1 MSNES
6 SDLIIKLQGLIENRG
21 GLFEKKGLND
31 ELRLID
37 SRLQDQKNW
46 KNHDL
51 LNKDMKR
58 KNFLINFLSSIDD
71 NEENF
76 KDTRELLTISDN
88 SNDKDLLNDLK
99 SEFIKIEK
107 NLTKLYLETLLTGKA
122 DSNNSLVEIHS
133 GAGGVESQD
142 WVAILFRMYKR
153 WCDSKGFNTE
163 LVDQNIGEE
172 AGYKS
177 LTFKVKGENSY
188 GWLKYENGVHRL
200 VRISPFDSQSRRHTS
215 FASVYCYPEIDSSVE
230 IIISDKDIKIDT
242 FRASGAGGQHVN
254 KTDSAIRITHLPTK
268 ISVQCQSSR
277 SQHRNKSLAIEMLKS
292 KLYEKQI
299 IKEEEENKKNR
310 DERGEIGWGNQI
322 RSYILQPYT
331 MVKDHRTNK
340 QTSDTSGVLDGKID
354 FFLENQLIKFN

>member
-1 MSNES
+1 M
-6 SDLIIKLQGLIENRG
+6 
-21 GLFEKKGLND
+21 FEKKDLKN
-31 ELRLID
+31 ELRSID
-37 SRLQDQKNW
+37 FRLQDQENW

-51 LNKDMKR
+51 LNQDMKR
-58 KNFLINFLSSIDD
+58 KNFLLNFLNSIDK

-76 KDTRELLTISDN
+76 NDTKELLTISYN
-88 SNDKDLLNDLK
+88 SNDKNLLNDLK
-99 SEFIKIEK
+99 SELITIEK

-142 WVAILFRMYKR
+142 WVAILFRMYSR
-153 WCDSKGFNTE
+153 WCDSRGFNTE
-163 LVDQNIGEE
+163 LVDQNVGDE

-177 LTFKVKGENSY
+177 LTFKVRGENSY

-215 FASVYCYPEIDSSVE
+215 FASVYCYPEIDNSVE
-230 IIISDKDIKIDT
+230 IILSDKDIKVDT

-322 RSYILQPYT
+322 RSYVLQPYT

>member
-1 MSNES
+1 M
-6 SDLIIKLQGLIENRG
+6 
-21 GLFEKKGLND
+21 FEKKGLHN
-31 ELRLID
+31 ELRSID

-51 LNKDMKR
+51 LNQDMKR
-58 KNFLINFLSSIDD
+58 KNFLINFLDSIDN
-71 NEENF
+71 NEHNF
-76 KDTRELLTISDN
+76 KDIRELLTISHN
-88 SNDKDLLNDLK
+88 SNDKNLLNDLK
-99 SEFIKIEK
+99 NELITIEK
-107 NLTKLYLETLLTGKA
+107 NLTKLHLETLLTGKA

-142 WVAILFRMYKR
+142 WVAILFRMYSR
-153 WCDSKGFNTE
+153 WCDSRGFNTE
-163 LVDQNIGEE
+163 LVDQNVGDE

-177 LTFKVKGENSY
+177 LTFKVRGENSY

-215 FASVYCYPEIDSSVE
+215 FASVYCYPEIDNSIE
-230 IIISDKDIKIDT
+230 IIISDKDIKVDT

-310 DERGEIGWGNQI
+310 DQKGEIGWGNQI

-340 QTSDTSGVLDGKID
+340 QISDTSGVLDGKID
-354 FFLENQLIKFN
+354 FFLENQLIKFS

>member
-1 MSNES
+1 
-6 SDLIIKLQGLIENRG
+6 
-21 GLFEKKGLND
+21 
-31 ELRLID
+31 
-37 SRLQDQKNW
+37 
-46 KNHDL
+46 
-51 LNKDMKR
+51 MKR
-58 KNFLINFLSSIDD
+58 KNFLINFLNSIEN

-76 KDTRELLTISDN
+76 KDTRELLSISDN
-88 SNDKDLLNDLK
+88 SNDKDLQNDLK
-99 SEFIKIEK
+99 GELTTIEK

-142 WVAILFRMYKR
+142 WVAILFRMYNR

>member
-1 MSNES
+1 M
-6 SDLIIKLQGLIENRG
+6 
-21 GLFEKKGLND
+21 FEKRGLND

-58 KNFLINFLSSIDD
+58 KNFLIKFLTSIDT

-142 WVAILFRMYKR
+142 WVAILFRMYNR
-153 WCDSKGFNTE
+153 WCDSKGFNIE

>member
-1 MSNES
+1 
-6 SDLIIKLQGLIENRG
+6 
-21 GLFEKKGLND
+21 
-31 ELRLID
+31 
-37 SRLQDQKNW
+37 
-46 KNHDL
+46 
-51 LNKDMKR
+51 MKR
-58 KNFLINFLSSIDD
+58 KNFLTNFLSSIDN
-71 NEENF
+71 NEESF
-76 KDTRELLTISDN
+76 KDTKELLTISDN

-99 SEFIKIEK
+99 SEFIIIEK
-107 NLTKLYLETLLTGKA
+107 KLTKLYLETLLTGKA

-340 QTSDTSGVLDGKID
+340 QTSDTNGVLDGKID

>member
-1 MSNES
+1 M
-6 SDLIIKLQGLIENRG
+6 
-21 GLFEKKGLND
+21 FEKKGLND
-31 ELRLID
+31 ELRSID
-37 SRLQDQKNW
+37 SRLQDQENW

-51 LNKDMKR
+51 LNQDMKR
-58 KNFLINFLSSIDD
+58 KNFLINFLSSIAS

-76 KDTRELLTISDN
+76 KDTRELLNISDN
-88 SNDKDLLNDLK
+88 SNDKNLLNDLK
-99 SEFIKIEK
+99 SELITIEK

-142 WVAILFRMYKR
+142 WVAILFRMYSR
-153 WCDSKGFNTE
+153 WCDSRGFNTE
-163 LVDQNIGEE
+163 IVDQNVGEE

-177 LTFKVKGENSY
+177 LTFKVTGENSY

-215 FASVYCYPEIDSSVE
+215 FASVYCYPEVDSSVE
-230 IIISDKDIKIDT
+230 IIISDKDIKVDT

-310 DERGEIGWGNQI
+310 DQRGEIGWGNQI

-340 QTSDTSGVLDGKID
+340 QISDTSGVLDGKIE
-354 FFLENQLIKFN
+354 FFLENQLS

>member
-1 MSNES
+1 M
-6 SDLIIKLQGLIENRG
+6 
-21 GLFEKKGLND
+21 FEKKDLKN

-37 SRLQDQKNW
+37 SRLQDQENW

-51 LNKDMKR
+51 LNQDMKR
-58 KNFLINFLSSIDD
+58 KNFLINFLDSIDN
-71 NEENF
+71 NEHNF
-76 KDTRELLTISDN
+76 KDIRELLTISHN
-88 SNDKDLLNDLK
+88 SNDKNLLNDLK
-99 SEFIKIEK
+99 NELITIEK
-107 NLTKLYLETLLTGKA
+107 NLTKLHLETLLTGKA

-142 WVAILFRMYKR
+142 WVAILFRMYSR
-153 WCDSKGFNTE
+153 WCDSRGFNTE
-163 LVDQNIGEE
+163 LVDQNVGDE

-177 LTFKVKGENSY
+177 LTFKVRGENSY

-215 FASVYCYPEIDSSVE
+215 FASVYCYPEIDNSIE
-230 IIISDKDIKIDT
+230 IIISDKDIKVDT

-310 DERGEIGWGNQI
+310 DQKGEIGWGNQI

-340 QTSDTSGVLDGKID
+340 QISDTSGVLDGKID
-354 FFLENQLIKFN
+354 FFLENQLIKFS

>member
-6 SDLIIKLQGLIENRG
+6 ADLIVKLQGLIENLRG
-21 GLFEKKGLND
+21 SFEKKGLND

-58 KNFLINFLSSIDD
+58 KNFLINFLSSIDN

-76 KDTRELLTISDN
+76 KDTRELLSISDN

-99 SEFIKIEK
+99 SEFITIEK

-142 WVAILFRMYKR
+142 WVAILFRMYNR

-354 FFLENQLIKFN
+354 FFLENQLDKI

>member
-1 MSNES
+1 
-6 SDLIIKLQGLIENRG
+6 
-21 GLFEKKGLND
+21 
-31 ELRLID
+31 
-37 SRLQDQKNW
+37 
-46 KNHDL
+46 
-51 LNKDMKR
+51 MKR
-58 KNFLINFLSSIDD
+58 KNFLINFLSSIEN
-71 NEENF
+71 NEESF
-76 KDTRELLTISDN
+76 KDTRELLIISDN
-88 SNDKDLLNDLK
+88 SNDKELLNDLK
-99 SEFIKIEK
+99 SEFISIEK

-163 LVDQNIGEE
+163 LVDQNIGDE